1 MELEENEE
9 LQSQKD
15 FSVETLAIENNF
27 ITRNHFKMIKIPG
40 ISKSFLVK
48 LSCESILQSIIH
60 DIPQK
65 ALTKNSSS
73 NIQIIILNSIINI

>member
-48 LSCESILQSIIH
+48 LSCESIKYS
-60 DIPQK
+60 
-65 ALTKNSSS
+65 
-73 NIQIIILNSIINI
+73 

>member
-1 MELEENEE
+1 MELEENED

-27 ITRNHFKMIKIPG
+27 ITRNHFKMIKIPD

-48 LSCESILQSIIH
+48 LSCESIKYS
-60 DIPQK
+60 
-65 ALTKNSSS
+65 
-73 NIQIIILNSIINI
+73 